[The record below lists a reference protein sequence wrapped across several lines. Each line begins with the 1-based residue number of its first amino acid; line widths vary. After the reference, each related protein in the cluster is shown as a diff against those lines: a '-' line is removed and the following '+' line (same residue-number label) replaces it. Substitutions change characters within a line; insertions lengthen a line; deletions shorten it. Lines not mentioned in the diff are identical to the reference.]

1 MSRAFPRALFGG
13 LAAALLATPA
23 ARAQT
28 PIAGHYPPGQSGIR
42 GASSPAPGWM
52 YTNFSRFFSNLEV
65 KDAAGGT
72 SDDVGELRYANISM
86 FTWTT
91 SWKVLS
97 MRYGAL
103 AGIPFSTGN
112 LTPSSADAGS
122 SSFGLG
128 DVLVT
133 PISLYGVSPAWD
145 YQLQF
150 TVWSASGRFSPGGT
164 SNRGNGCWAL
174 VYSVGGVAYPGGKRD
189 DWSLSAVARIEQNFE
204 QRDSGIEPGDDI
216 VVDWGVG
223 KVVPA
228 GSRSAEIGVSGFGT
242 WQITEQNGGGDPG
255 PYQYFGLGP
264 EGSLG
269 VTDAVTL
276 RLRLQWEFAA
286 RNTVQGNN
294 VWFIANFKI

>member
-13 LAAALLATPA
+13 LAAALLAAPA
-23 ARAQT
+23 ARAQS

-65 KDAAGGT
+65 KDSAGGT
-72 SDDVGELRYANISM
+72 SDQVHEVRYANISM

-91 SWKVLS
+91 SWKMLG

-112 LTPSSADAGS
+112 LTPSSADVGS

-128 DVLVT
+128 DILVT
-133 PISLYGVSPAWD
+133 PISLYGDGSAYD
-145 YQLQF
+145 YQFQF
-150 TVWSASGRFSPGGT
+150 TVWSSSGHFSPGGA
-164 SNRGNGCWAL
+164 SNRGSGCWAL

-204 QRDSGIEPGDDI
+204 QQDTGIHPGDDV

-223 KVVPA
+223 KA
-228 GSRSAEIGVSGFGT
+228 LKIGTHSAELGLSGFGT
-242 WQITEQNGGGDPG
+242 WQITGQDGGGDPG
-255 PYQYFGLGP
+255 PYRYLGIGP
-264 EGSLG
+264 EGSMPIG
-269 VTDAVTL
+269 DTVTL
-276 RLRLQWEFAA
+276 RLRLHWEFDA
-286 RNTVQGNN
+286 RNAVQGNN
-294 VWFIANFKI
+294 AWLIANFRL